1 MPESREA
8 EIVNVG
14 SAPVTIVKD
23 GGVRVFYP
31 KAQAAIAQ
39 LSAVTVEDLDQL
51 WDWARSDRDGVSSFL
66 NAHYP
71 NSQAFFNRM
80 AAVLA
85 DEQNGTAYLRSV
97 RDANALVGFVMFS
110 PIVQKSATVHLY
122 LTPNTPTKVL
132 SDVIDSLPRDMGLM
146 LVAPT
151 DEFAAKFADYGFQSK
166 IVLTRPA
173 SASTGDSR
181 AD

>member
-1 MPESREA
+1 MF
-8 EIVNVG
+8 
-14 SAPVTIVKD
+14 APKPAAPP
-23 GGVRVFYP
+23 VRSTE
-31 KAQAAIAQ
+31 

-51 WDWARSDRDGVSSFL
+51 WDWARSDREGVSSFL

-132 SDVIDSLPRDMGLM
+132 NDVIDQLPRDMGLM